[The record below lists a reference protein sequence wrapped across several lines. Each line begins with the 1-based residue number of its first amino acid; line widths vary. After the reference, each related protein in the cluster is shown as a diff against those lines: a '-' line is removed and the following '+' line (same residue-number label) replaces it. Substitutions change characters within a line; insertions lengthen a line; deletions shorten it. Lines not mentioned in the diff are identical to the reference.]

1 MEWIVKSVKD
11 KTAWN
16 FPKKAAVLINS
27 YGLAPPDPPVPSL
40 IRSILDSPISPQ
52 RLGRQASL
60 AAQSFPSP
68 KIAARDFFCLP
79 FVLAGLSKLQNLRV
93 FISACWLSSSIKQS
107 LCQIS
112 PCGYYCFLISE
123 IGHFSA
129 FIRVFVAHRGG
140 TGVPFSASFVTHI
153 DSRAK
158 KGDEGLELFPE
169 NGSLYK
175 CDGLEPPIPQYP
187 HRSVVFYPGPLPPKR
202 PGWQASP
209 AASRSLPP
217 RIAAGDFFAW
227 KKVARYGYRV
237 AKTFQNPQCFVNT
250 ACLQAIGHFPEAQG
264 VSRPAATEAGFETRD
279 SSLAPIRCCYLQPFP
294 QFLPGVI
301 AAGTVGGGK

>member
-1 MEWIVKSVKD
+1 M
-11 KTAWN
+11 
-16 FPKKAAVLINS
+16 
-27 YGLAPPDPPVPSL
+27 
-40 IRSILDSPISPQ
+40 
-52 RLGRQASL
+52 
-60 AAQSFPSP
+60 
-68 KIAARDFFCLP
+68 
-79 FVLAGLSKLQNLRV
+79 LAGLSKLQNLRV

-227 KKVARYGYRV
+227 KKVARFSGKGEILPRSDHGPGAVLCHSVRLVPLNRELQIRIMLWAHYSAGSASLLP
-237 AKTFQNPQCFVNT
+237 AK
-250 ACLQAIGHFPEAQG
+250 
-264 VSRPAATEAGFETRD
+264 
-279 SSLAPIRCCYLQPFP
+279 
-294 QFLPGVI
+294 
-301 AAGTVGGGK
+301 GGKFSRGNLF